1 MKKISLSLLLT
12 FFALQS
18 FAQLSPKEFLG
29 YEPGTTRCTPHY
41 RVLAYFEYLAQQFP
55 KQIKL
60 QNYGTSYENRP
71 LMVAVLASEENF
83 PQLETIRTNHL
94 KSIGLMEGSASGKS
108 VPISWM
114 SYNIHGNE
122 NVSSEAAM
130 IVAYNLL
137 KGDSKEVLK
146 NTIVVIDPCVNPD
159 GYDRYV
165 NGYNQRL
172 GSMANAYANA
182 WEHTEP
188 WPGGRMNHYMF
199 DLNRDWAWMVQKESQ
214 ARNNLYQQWM
224 PHVFADFHE
233 QGINSPYFFTPP
245 AKPVHQ
251 DVTSWQREFQ
261 TIIGD
266 YNRKTFDKNGWLYFT
281 RENFDLFYPSYGD
294 TYPTF
299 NGAIGMTFE
308 QAGNG
313 RAGLAIIKADG
324 DTLTLK
330 ERISHHVAASKATME
345 ALSANADKASS
356 EFIKFFTNAKNNPTG
371 TYKSYVIKTKGDEG
385 KVKAFTNYLTKM
397 GFQYGYAEKSLNLSG
412 AYSFVDDK
420 SANAGV
426 EAGDIIISTSQPRS
440 TFLKILMEPK
450 TSLEDSVTYDITSWA
465 LPYAYGLKAFATK
478 DKLAFTT
485 TKPAATDKPT
495 ADVAKPY
502 AYLLRW
508 SSHEDA
514 HVLAHLFRKKVRARV
529 ATKPF
534 EVDGQKYGIGTVI
547 ITRGENTKLGDAFD
561 SIIKE
566 EAEHQKI
573 SLIPVAT
580 GYVTN
585 GPDFGSNYVSQLKA
599 PKVAILT
606 GEGTSPYAV
615 GEVWHYFDQQLHYPA
630 TMIGTNDFMGVNL
643 ADFDVLILA
652 NGNYGRVLNEAA
664 VTKVRTWIQAG
675 GKLIALEGAVSAL
688 AGKDGFSITK
698 KESKKEGKESAEDN
712 LKQFGN
718 RERESV
724 STDTPGAIYK
734 FTIDPTHPLGYG
746 LPSYYHGLVLST
758 TEYEFLKDGWN
769 VGYLKKGP
777 AVAGFVG
784 NEAKKRLENTLMFG
798 TQDMGRGQ
806 VVYLVNNPL
815 FRGFWYQGKLVFANA
830 VFMVN

>member
-1 MKKISLSLLLT
+1 MKKVSLFFLLT
-12 FFALQS
+12 LFAYPVL
-18 FAQLSPKEFLG
+18 AQKTPKEFLG
-29 YEPGTTRCTPHY
+29 YEPGTIRCTPHY
-41 RVLAYFEYLAQQFP
+41 RVLDYFEYLAQQFP
-55 KQIKL
+55 KQVKL
-60 QNYGTSYENRP
+60 QQYGTTYENRP
-71 LMVAVLASEENF
+71 LMVAIIASEENF

-94 KSIGLMEGSASGKS
+94 KSIGLLEGSASGKS
-108 VPISWM
+108 VPVSWM

-137 KGDSKEVLK
+137 KGDNTSVLK
-146 NTIVVIDPCVNPD
+146 NTVVIIDPCVNPD

-172 GSMANAYANA
+172 GNVANAYAGA
-182 WEHTEP
+182 WEHSEP

-214 ARNNLYQQWM
+214 ARNTIYQQWM

-251 DVTSWQREFQ
+251 DVTAWQREFQ

-313 RAGLAIIKADG
+313 RAGLAIQKEDG
-324 DTLTLK
+324 DTLTLH

-345 ALSANADKASS
+345 ALSANADKAAS
-356 EFIKFFTNAKNNPTG
+356 EFIKFFTNAKNSPTG
-371 TYKSYVIKTKGDEG
+371 TYKSYVIKTKGSEG
-385 KVKAFTNYLTKM
+385 NARAFTAYLKRM
-397 GFQYGYAEKSLNLSG
+397 GFQYGYADKSANFSG
-412 AYSFVDDK
+412 AYSFSDDK
-420 SANAGV
+420 SASASV
-426 EAGDIIISTSQPRS
+426 EAGDLVISTAQPRS

-450 TSLEDSVTYDITSWA
+450 TTLEDSVTYDITSWA
-465 LPYAYGLKAFATK
+465 LPYAYGLKAFALK
-478 DKLAFTT
+478 EKVPFTT
-485 TKPAATDKPT
+485 TAPATATPAAITT
-495 ADVAKPY
+495 KPY

-508 SSHEDA
+508 KSQEDA
-514 HVLAHLFRKKVRARV
+514 HLLAHLFRKKVRARV
-529 ATKPF
+529 ATKAF
-534 EVDGQKYGIGTVI
+534 EVEGQKYDIGTVI
-547 ITRGENTKLGDAFD
+547 LTRGENAKLGDAFD
-561 SIIKE
+561 TILQQEAKE
-566 EAEHQKI
+566 MPG

-585 GPDFGSNYVSQLKA
+585 GPDLGSNYVSQMKA

-630 TMIGTNDFMGVNL
+630 TMIHTNDFASAKL

-652 NGNYGRVLNEAA
+652 NGNYGRVLNESGLAKLKSW
-664 VTKVRTWIQAG
+664 VQAG
-675 GKLIALEGAVSAL
+675 GKLIALEGAVGSL
-688 AGKDGFSITK
+688 AGKDGFEITK
-698 KESKKEGKESAEDN
+698 KEEKDEKGKAASD
-712 LKQFGN
+712 LKVFGN

-734 FTIDPTHPLGYG
+734 FNIDPTHPLAYG
-746 LPSYYHGLVLST
+746 LTNPYHGLVLST
-758 TEYEFLKDGWN
+758 SEYGFLKNGWN
-769 VGYLKKGP
+769 VGYLQKNP

-784 NEAKKRLENTLMFG
+784 FEAKKKLENTLMFG
-798 TQDMGRGQ
+798 TQDLGRGQ

-815 FRGFWYQGKLVFANA
+815 FRGFWHQGKLVFANA